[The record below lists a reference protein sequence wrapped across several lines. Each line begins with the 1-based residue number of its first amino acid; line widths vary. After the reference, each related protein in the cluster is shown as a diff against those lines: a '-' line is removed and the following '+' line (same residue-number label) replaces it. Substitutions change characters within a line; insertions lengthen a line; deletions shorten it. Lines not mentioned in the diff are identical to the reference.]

1 MMTRDDLFNL
11 LQHTYFAGIDGAD
24 ANLAVE
30 AMHEN
35 VAWVHTQVWEHD
47 GHDRSTVDRLD
58 GRAAVLE
65 FLTKRIGEMQV
76 EGIEH
81 KVGQVITD
89 GQSGAF
95 RARVVGPTG
104 DAKSFFGWVE
114 LKDGKISSYTV
125 MPDR

>member
-1 MMTRDDLFNL
+1 MMTSDDLFDL

-24 ANLAVE
+24 ADRAVE

-35 VAWVHTQVWEHD
+35 VQWVHTQVWEHD
-47 GHDRSTVDRLD
+47 GHDRSTIDRLD
-58 GRAAVLE
+58 GREAVHE
-65 FLTKRIGEMQV
+65 FLARRIEEMQV
-76 EGIEH
+76 VGIEH
-81 KVGQVITD
+81 KVGKVITD

-104 DAKSFFGWVE
+104 EAKSFFGWVE
-114 LKDGKISSYTV
+114 LTDRKISSYTV

>member
-1 MMTRDDLFNL
+1 MMTSDDLFEL
-11 LQHTYFAGIDGAD
+11 LQHTYFDGIDGAD
-24 ANLAVE
+24 ADRAVE
-30 AMHEN
+30 AMHEK

-47 GHDRSTVDRLD
+47 GHDRSTIDQID
-58 GRAAVLE
+58 GREAVRE
-65 FLTKRIGEMQV
+65 FLARRIAEMQV

-81 KVGQVITD
+81 KVGKVVTD

-95 RARVVGPTG
+95 RAQVVGPTG
-104 DAKSFFGWVE
+104 EAKSFFGWVE